1 MWNFAPNPRYRIYT
15 TPNSYLSFFGDILKG
30 RLQKN
35 KKDIERLE
43 TALSQRLGTQYA
55 ACVPQNRVGMY
66 LTVKALIE
74 PGKEVIMSP
83 YTIADITNMVICAGG
98 RPVFADVERETC
110 NISVAEVER
119 LIHQKTGA
127 VLITHLHGLAAEAAK
142 IKEVCDRFQV
152 PLIEDCAQA
161 FGTREG
167 GKPVGTIGDAGIFSF
182 GMYKNINTWLGGA
195 VVSNRDDIM
204 EKIGAELRDFSSA
217 TLPYLFQKVKS
228 GLITE
233 IATFPLIF
241 KLFTYWIFRFGLLND
256 IELINRFVTIEL
268 DISRKDKLPES
279 YKSQLT
285 PFQARLA
292 LSQLNRI
299 ERDSQVRIENGLR
312 YYEGLK
318 DIEELI
324 IPPAR
329 SDFSHIYTYF
339 PIQYSQ
345 REDLIKFMMKHCRD
359 VAAQHYKNN
368 ADLPD
373 FQEFYRDCPN
383 ARKVSQELIFLPTY
397 PRYSRNE
404 VDKNIAV
411 IRQYFGKS

>member
-1 MWNFAPNPRYRIYT
+1 MLNFAPNPRYRLYT
-15 TPNSYLSFFGDILKG
+15 TPNSYLSFLGDILQG
-30 RLQKN
+30 RLEKHEQ
-35 KKDIERLE
+35 DIEKLE
-43 TALSQRLGTQYA
+43 TALSKRLGMRHS

-66 LTVKALIE
+66 LTVKALIK
-74 PGKEVIMSP
+74 PGQEVIMSP

-98 RPVFADVERETC
+98 RPLFADVDRETC

-119 LIHQKTGA
+119 LINQETGA
-127 VLITHLHGLAAEAAK
+127 VLITHLHGLAAEAVK
-142 IKEVCDRFQV
+142 IKEICHRFQV

-161 FGTREG
+161 FGTRES

-182 GMYKNINTWLGGA
+182 GAYKNINTWLGGA
-195 VVSNRDDIM
+195 VVCNRDDIF
-204 EKIGAELRDFSSA
+204 EKICAELADFSYPI
-217 TLPYLFQKVKS
+217 LPYLFQKIKS
-228 GLITE
+228 GLVTD
-233 IATFPLIF
+233 IATFPPIF
-241 KLFTYWIFRFGLLND
+241 KLFTYWIFRFGFLND
-256 IELINRFVTIEL
+256 IDSINRLVTIEL
-268 DISRKDKLPES
+268 DTSRKDKLPES

-299 ERDSQVRIENGLR
+299 ERDSQVRIDNGLR

-339 PIQYSQ
+339 PIQYHP
-345 REDLIKFMMKHCRD
+345 REELLKFMMQHCRD

-368 ADLPD
+368 ADLPE
-373 FQEFYRDCPN
+373 FQEFYRNCPN

-397 PRYSRNE
+397 PRYSRRE
-404 VDKNIAV
+404 VEKNIAV
-411 IRQYFGKS
+411 IRKYFGKN